1 MRMRAACI
9 PVLLL
14 AVACNNGSA
23 DHSNGAMNTTSEQ
36 VMDSEALQR
45 FGADY
50 TAAWSSGR
58 PDRVAS
64 FFAPDGSLTV
74 NKGTPAI
81 GTEAIAKVA
90 EGFMTA
96 LPDMVLH
103 MDSLVV
109 GPNGPA
115 YHWTLIGTNT
125 GPNGTGNKVRISGV
139 ERWTMS
145 AEGGVHISDG
155 SFDAAEYDR
164 QIARGVDASQ

>member
-1 MRMRAACI
+1 MPM
-9 PVLLL
+9 LLL
-14 AVACNNGSA
+14 AVSCNSGSA
-23 DHSNGAMNTTSEQ
+23 GQTQDAMNTTTEH
-36 VMDSEALQR
+36 VMDTEALQR

-50 TAAWSSGR
+50 TAAWSSGQ

-81 GTEAIAKVA
+81 GAEAIAKVA

-103 MDSLVV
+103 MDSLMTGTD
-109 GPNGPA
+109 GPS

-125 GPNGTGNKVRISGV
+125 GPSGTGNKVRISGV

-145 AEGGVHISDG
+145 AEGRVQISDG

-164 QIARGVDASQ
+164 QIANGVQ